1 MTPAAVAVVI
11 AGGLGTLLIRASF
24 LVFAERMADVPEHV
38 RTVLRMIPAAAL
50 AALTAP
56 ALLRPDGAW
65 EPLGPT
71 AFAGLAAA
79 IVAFRFR
86 SVLATLGVGFAVL
99 LGLDLFM

>member
-1 MTPAAVAVVI
+1 
-11 AGGLGTLLIRASF
+11 
-24 LVFAERMADVPEHV
+24 
-38 RTVLRMIPAAAL
+38 MIPAAAL

-71 AFAGLAAA
+71 AIAGVAAA

-99 LGLDLFM
+99 LGVELLM

>member
-86 SVLATLGVGFAVL
+86 SVIATLGVGFAVL